1 MSIYL
6 ADQSELVLEGLCI
19 SAGPRKKHFQ
29 PNMQLHPCAGREPR
43 KVRPGR
49 RHVVLYKIKLKPSVI
64 HPKRKPEVRKA
75 PPPHGGVMW

>member
-29 PNMQLHPCAGREPR
+29 PNMQLQSMCGSRAKESAAWEASRGALQNQVEAL
-43 KVRPGR
+43 GD
-49 RHVVLYKIKLKPSVI
+49 PS
-64 HPKRKPEVRKA
+64 
-75 PPPHGGVMW
+75 